1 MFKAGRGRSSASS
14 SLTMK
19 KIKFFF
25 ILLKLSFSPFLGGGK
40 RGRGEGVYT
49 LLIVSTEWGLNGF
62 RASFQE
68 LLVAIPD
75 SRPLLTRI
83 LTQGK
88 KQLTL
93 SWAKWFEVIER
104 L

>member
-19 KIKFFF
+19 KIKVFFNF
-25 ILLKLSFSPFLGGGK
+25 TEVKFFPFFRGGG
-40 RGRGEGVYT
+40 GEGVYT

-75 SRPLLTRI
+75 SRPLQTRI
-83 LTQGK
+83 LPKGRSNLPYLGQSGLK
-88 KQLTL
+88 
-93 SWAKWFEVIER
+93 
-104 L
+104 

>member
-1 MFKAGRGRSSASS
+1 
-14 SLTMK
+14 MK
-19 KIKFFF
+19 KIKSFFYF
-25 ILLKLSFSPFLGGGK
+25 TEVKFSPFFRGGGK
-40 RGRGEGVYT
+40 KRGGGEGVYT

-83 LTQGK
+83 LPKGRSNLPYLGQSGLK
-88 KQLTL
+88 
-93 SWAKWFEVIER
+93 
-104 L
+104 

>member
-19 KIKFFF
+19 KIKVFF
-25 ILLKLSFSPFLGGGK
+25 ILLKLSFSPFLGGGGK
-40 RGRGEGVYT
+40 RGGGEGVYT

-62 RASFQE
+62 RPSFEE
-68 LLVAIPD
+68 LLAAIPD

-83 LTQGK
+83 LPKGRSNLPYLGQSGLK
-88 KQLTL
+88 
-93 SWAKWFEVIER
+93 
-104 L
+104 

>member
-19 KIKFFF
+19 KSKSFFYFTKVKFF
-25 ILLKLSFSPFLGGGK
+25 PFFRGGGK
-40 RGRGEGVYT
+40 RGGGEGVYT

-62 RASFQE
+62 RPSFEE
-68 LLVAIPD
+68 LLAAIPD

-83 LTQGK
+83 LPKGRATYLILGK
-88 KQLTL
+88 
-93 SWAKWFEVIER
+93 VV
-104 L
+104 

>member
-14 SLTMK
+14 SLTIK
-19 KIKFFF
+19 KNKSFFHFTEVKFCPFF
-25 ILLKLSFSPFLGGGK
+25 GGGGK
-40 RGRGEGVYT
+40 RGGREGVYT

-75 SRPLLTRI
+75 SRPFLTRI
-83 LTQGK
+83 LPKGRSNLPYLGQSGLK
-88 KQLTL
+88 
-93 SWAKWFEVIER
+93 
-104 L
+104 